1 MYVQIF
7 SAVILNDDVIL
18 QSYRASLAS
27 LVAQLVKNSPAMW
40 ETGVRPAGW
49 EDPLEEGMTAYSSI
63 PAWRIPMT
71 EEPGRLQSM
80 VSQSD
85 MTERLST
92 SQHIVLQMFTL
103 CTYINIYKF
112 AALQILSLIV
122 I

>member
-18 QSYRASLAS
+18 LSYRASLAS

-40 ETGVRPAGW
+40 ETWVRPVGW

-92 SQHIVLQMFTL
+92 SQHIVL
-103 CTYINIYKF
+103 
-112 AALQILSLIV
+112 
-122 I
+122 

>member
-18 QSYRASLAS
+18 LSYRASLAS

-40 ETGVRPAGW
+40 ETWVRPVGW

-71 EEPGRLQSM
+71 EGLGACMLSPSV
-80 VSQSD
+80 VS
-85 MTERLST
+85 
-92 SQHIVLQMFTL
+92 
-103 CTYINIYKF
+103 N
-112 AALQILSLIV
+112 SL
-122 I
+122 